1 MRPPATP
8 RCRSRRPTCNPVP
21 TSFYDVVVL
30 GTHLEP
36 LLCAALLGREGLRVL
51 VLGQGV
57 PEPSYLLDDVA
68 VEPDGVTLAGVQSP
82 IVQGTLEL
90 LALRQDLRQRMV
102 EQDDVF
108 QLLLPHHRIDVQP
121 DTDGWLA
128 EIGRELPDIRHQATD
143 ITRTLGEVRAELDMV
158 MGRGLI
164 WPPESFLERQQLSLV
179 ASAQRYD
186 RQGQGW
192 TSWNQLA
199 HRHPL
204 RVAFDA
210 ALPHVSGLLPGQ
222 HSDATRAR
230 LHGHLLGGVAELS
243 GGWRW
248 FREAL
253 FGRIRSWGGEVRQ
266 KERADS
272 IRPSGRREHT
282 ITLGRTREE
291 VGCTQIVHG
300 TPISALSQL
309 LPERAPMTPMF
320 ERVGEPR
327 SRAYRCSVLVLARSK
342 CVPDA
347 LGHRRH
353 RRALGQQLR

>member
-1 MRPPATP
+1 M
-8 RCRSRRPTCNPVP
+8 P

-57 PEPSYLLDDVA
+57 PDPSYMLGGVE
-68 VEPDGVTLAGVQSP
+68 VEPYGLSVTGVQSP
-82 IVQGTLEL
+82 VVQSTLEL
-90 LALRQDLRQRMV
+90 LALRQDLRQRMM
-102 EQDDVF
+102 ERDDVF
-108 QLLLPHHRIDVQP
+108 QLLLAKHRIEVYP
-121 DTDGWLA
+121 ETDRWLA
-128 EIGRELPDIRHQATD
+128 ELGRELPSVKHQATD
-143 ITRTLGEVRAELDMV
+143 ITRTLGEVKAELDMV
-158 MGRGLI
+158 VGRGLT
-164 WPPESFLERQQLSLV
+164 WPPESFLERQRLSLV

-204 RVAFDA
+204 RMAFEA

-230 LHGHLLGGVAELS
+230 LHGHMLEGVTELP

-253 FGRIRSWGGEVRQ
+253 FGRIRSWGGDVRAREPLLELMVNPEEESLRI
-266 KERADS
+266 KHRIAEGFADTGWVVKGYRGTVEKLLAEHIS
-272 IRPSGRREHT
+272 EFHVDGKGRIKRKKV
-282 ITLGRTREE
+282 R
-291 VGCTQIVHG
+291 
-300 TPISALSQL
+300 
-309 LPERAPMTPMF
+309 
-320 ERVGEPR
+320 
-327 SRAYRCSVLVLARSK
+327 K
-342 CVPDA
+342 
-347 LGHRRH
+347 
-353 RRALGQQLR
+353 